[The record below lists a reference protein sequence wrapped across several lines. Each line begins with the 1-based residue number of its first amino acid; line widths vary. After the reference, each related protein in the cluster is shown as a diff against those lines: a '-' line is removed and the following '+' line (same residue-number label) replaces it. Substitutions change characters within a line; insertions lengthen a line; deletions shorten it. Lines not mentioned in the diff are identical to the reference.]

1 MASLTQ
7 QDISTIEK
15 QSEGKPY
22 PVYVKNLKDIGVI
35 LYVLTVSNHDRKF
48 FTEEDELLL
57 KGSSPVIK
65 CADSFQID
73 EVRNA
78 VKRTQQG
85 ETDYPQ
91 FLKEIA
97 NAGVHTYIADFNAM
111 QVIYKGKDEDGEY
124 AEPIPLII

>member
-1 MASLTQ
+1 MASLTEQ
-7 QDISTIEK
+7 NISAIEK

-22 PVYVKNLKDIGVI
+22 AVFAKNLKDSGVI
-35 LYVLTVSNHDRKF
+35 LYVVTVSNHDRKF
-48 FTEEDELLL
+48 FTEVDELLI
-57 KGSSPVIK
+57 KGSLPVIN
-65 CADSFQID
+65 CADNFQIN

-78 VKRTQQG
+78 VRRNQQV

-111 QVIYKGKDEDGEY
+111 QVIYKGKDEDDDM
-124 AEPIPLII
+124 PNLFR